1 MKTENQAGGNRD
13 LKPGSRPLFYF
24 FVTDRTAVSEQ
35 PSREVES
42 DGQSTQRVIGEK
54 EPSCL

>member
-24 FVTDRTAVSEQ
+24 FVSDRTAVLEQ
-35 PSREVES
+35 APREVES
-42 DGQSTQRVIGEK
+42 DGQSMQSVIGE
-54 EPSCL
+54 EESSCL